1 MLAIVSKAR
10 GVVDARSAAGVGRS
24 DARPGP
30 CVAVFL
36 AAAIADSVTP
46 DFGVPRMIA
55 SLVLLDMG
63 AMLLSMAVGMLVPHA
78 LGHLLCGAS
87 SSS

>member
-1 MLAIVSKAR
+1 M
-10 GVVDARSAAGVGRS
+10 
-24 DARPGP
+24 
-30 CVAVFL
+30 
-36 AAAIADSVTP
+36 
-46 DFGVPRMIA
+46 PRMIA